1 MSHELY
7 ACAYIAE
14 FPAQALLRLRVNLQS
29 EPVTVLEGRAP
40 QQVICALNQK
50 ARQRGAAL
58 GMTRLEAEGIA
69 GLKLLVRSMDEEAA
83 ARTVFLECVSQRC
96 V

>member
-40 QQVICALNQK
+40 QRRPLQYGAFAHSASWRT
-50 ARQRGAAL
+50 ARG
-58 GMTRLEAEGIA
+58 
-69 GLKLLVRSMDEEAA
+69 
-83 ARTVFLECVSQRC
+83 
-96 V
+96 